1 MGYIFPSLRPISWIP
16 LSSCE
21 DFAVEVERR
30 VPVRT
35 RIEIVEGGLW
45 DVKMRGFMVVLLT
58 GMLVLN
64 SLDASHGLQGGVK
77 LGKWREWDGI
87 DIRMVPLNPF
97 INTSLIYRQI

>member
-21 DFAVEVERR
+21 DLAVEVPVRR

-58 GMLVLN
+58 
-64 SLDASHGLQGGVK
+64 
-77 LGKWREWDGI
+77 
-87 DIRMVPLNPF
+87 
-97 INTSLIYRQI
+97 